1 MASGVKQQAFA
12 NSGTAQNLSNTLTTN
27 AANVY
32 GGLEPTLAAEAAH
45 PSGYSP
51 IEKAAQNTAAQQS
64 AGGGAAGAVGAG
76 RLYAARTNNA
86 GGAKEAIGA
95 GVRGAG
101 QNLSDAAVGTEVGSA
116 NLAHKTQQQGI
127 SGLQGLNST
136 ELSGGE
142 NALGLSNQALGVANQ
157 AKPSFWQQFGT
168 QAADDALK
176 AAMAAGGA

>member
-1 MASGVKQQAFA
+1 
-12 NSGTAQNLSNTLTTN
+12 
-27 AANVY
+27 
-32 GGLEPTLAAEAAH
+32 
-45 PSGYSP
+45 
-51 IEKAAQNTAAQQS
+51 
-64 AGGGAAGAVGAG
+64 
-76 RLYAARTNNA
+76 LYAARTNNA